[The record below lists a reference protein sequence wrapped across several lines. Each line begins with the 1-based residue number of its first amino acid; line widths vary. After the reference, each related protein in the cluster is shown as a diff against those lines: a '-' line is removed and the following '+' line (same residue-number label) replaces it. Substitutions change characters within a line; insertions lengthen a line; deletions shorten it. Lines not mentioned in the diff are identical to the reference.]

1 MKVYL
6 CGLVIAVSLTLGVSS
21 FAIGSK
27 TYYPSNAID
36 TQTDY
41 GACTVKCQQ
50 SARQVMSTGASKAKS
65 RSIDRSQAKTN
76 WETTGSAS
84 DHAVGK
90 DEAACMRECTQEA
103 NQKAAAAASKVSA
116 AASTAALAKQY
127 KDNHQQSQA
136 NESISTS
143 STVTTTSD
151 EGSSTSS
158 S

>member
-1 MKVYL
+1 MKVCL
-6 CGLVIAVSLTLGVSS
+6 RGLVIAVSLMLAVSS

-27 TYYPSNAID
+27 TYYPTNTIV

-65 RSIDRSQAKTN
+65 HSIDPSQARTN

-84 DHAVGK
+84 DYAVGK
-90 DEAACMRECTQEA
+90 DEAACMRECTKGA
-103 NQKAAAAASKVSA
+103 NQKAVAAAGKASA
-116 AASTAALAKQY
+116 ASSTAALAKQY
-127 KDNHQQSQA
+127 KDNHQQSPA
-136 NESISTS
+136 NESITTS
-143 STVTTTSD
+143 STVTTTTD
-151 EGSSTSS
+151 QVSSTSS